1 MSEHLPTDEI
11 PKTSKG
17 PVFQEVVTPLICQET
32 AIPPL
37 TGSEIPQRD
46 HFPGLVV
53 VSRTL
58 TF

>member
-1 MSEHLPTDEI
+1 MSEHLPTDEM

-17 PVFQEVVTPLICQET
+17 PVFQEVVTPFIYQET

-37 TGSEIPQRD
+37 TGSEIPR
-46 HFPGLVV
+46 GIISLGWSL
-53 VSRTL
+53 SRTL